1 MTIAKQLWSNGKREK
16 ECEVVRIRKSL
27 SIFSSL
33 LAASLV
39 LTALPAQAADQGI
52 TSSEIVFG
60 MQLPQTGPASPGYN
74 KVDDAI
80 RAYFDYVNSKGG
92 VNGRDLRLVAEDD
105 TYSPGVTIS
114 TLSKLINED
123 KVFGMIGN
131 VGTQTH
137 LAVIDRINRD
147 AIPDLFTLSGY
158 SNFYNNPKKY
168 PTTFGGLGTYV
179 AESKIVG
186 EYVKKT
192 FPGKKVGIL
201 YQTDDFG
208 RNCLAGFNAVG
219 LTFEKGKTA
228 ANFIA
233 GTQGSIGLASQLTQ
247 LKANGVEVV
256 LFAAVA
262 SAFAVAVS
270 TANAIGYKPANWVVT
285 SVGADATTFQTIL
298 GARGVPAA
306 TSAALLNGVITAS
319 FAPAPTDATDPY
331 VTAFKKINDEFNK
344 GADKRWD
351 NNIFIG
357 MNNAYL
363 LVQALNGV
371 GKNLTR
377 KNLTSYLETNGKKMS
392 GAAFAPLGYS
402 KSSHEGF
409 VGYWIGKYDTQTNI
423 TPVDGKRV
431 VYTTDSGKGA
441 VKVLSDKTFTRAPVP
456 ADTIAKG
463 VK

>member
-262 SAFAVAVS
+262 SAFAVAML
-270 TANAIGYKPANWVVT
+270 TANAIGYKPSNWVVT
-285 SVGADATTFQTIL
+285 SVGADATTFQTIA
-298 GARGVPAA
+298 GSRSVPAA
-306 TSAALLNGVITAS
+306 QSAALLNGVITAS
-319 FAPAPTDATDPY
+319 FAPAPTDAADPY
-331 VTAFKKINDEFNK
+331 VTAFKTINDEFNK
-344 GADKRWD
+344 GPDKRWD
-351 NNIFIG
+351 NNILIG
-357 MNNAYL
+357 MNSAYL
-363 LVQALNGV
+363 LVQALNGAGENV
-371 GKNLTR
+371 TR
-377 KNLTSYLETNGKKMS
+377 KSLISYLETNGKKMS

-402 KSSHEGF
+402 KSSHEGY
-409 VGYWIGKYDTQTNI
+409 VGYWIGKYDAQTNI

-431 VYTTDSGKGA
+431 VYTTDSAKGA
-441 VKVLSDKTFTRAPVP
+441 VKVLSEKTFKRASVP

>member
-1 MTIAKQLWSNGKREK
+1 MK
-16 ECEVVRIRKSL
+16 IRKTS
-27 SIFSSL
+27 SIFSTM

-39 LTALPAQAADQGI
+39 LTAFPAQAADPGI
-52 TSSEIVFG
+52 TSNEIVFG

-92 VNGRDLRLVAEDD
+92 VNGRNLRLVAEDD

-114 TLSKLINED
+114 TLSKLINDD
-123 KVFGMIGN
+123 KVFGLIGN

-137 LAVIDRINRD
+137 LAVIDRINREG
-147 AIPDLFTLSGY
+147 IPDLFTLSGY
-158 SNFYNNPKKY
+158 SNFYTNPKKY

-208 RNCLAGFNAVG
+208 RNALAGFNAVG
-219 LTFEKGKTA
+219 LTFERGKTA

-233 GTQGSIGLASQLTQ
+233 GTQGSIGLASQLNQ

-270 TANAIGYKPANWVVT
+270 TANAIGYKPSNWVVT

-319 FAPAPTDATDPY
+319 FAPAPTEASDPY
-331 VTAFKKINDEFNK
+331 VAAFKKINDEFNK
-344 GADKRWD
+344 GPDKRWD
-351 NNIFIG
+351 NNILIG

-371 GKNLTR
+371 GTNLTR
-377 KNLTSYLETNGKKMS
+377 KNLISYLKTNGKKMS

-402 KSSHEGF
+402 NNSHEGF
-409 VGYWIGKYDTQTNI
+409 IGYWIGKYDAQTNI

-441 VKVLSDKTFTRAPVP
+441 VRVLNSKAFKRGPVP

>member
-186 EYVKKT
+186 EYIKKT

-262 SAFAVAVS
+262 SAFAVAML
-270 TANAIGYKPANWVVT
+270 TANAIGYKPSNWVVT
-285 SVGADATTFQTIL
+285 SVGADATTFQTIA
-298 GARGVPAA
+298 GSRSVPAA
-306 TSAALLNGVITAS
+306 QSAALLNGVITAS
-319 FAPAPTDATDPY
+319 FAPAPTDAVDPY

-344 GADKRWD
+344 GPDKRWD
-351 NNIFIG
+351 NNILIG
-357 MNNAYL
+357 MNSAYL
-363 LVQALNGV
+363 LVQALNGAGQNV
-371 GKNLTR
+371 TR
-377 KNLTSYLETNGKKMS
+377 KNLISYLETNGKKMS

-402 KSSHEGF
+402 KSSHEGY
-409 VGYWIGKYDTQTNI
+409 VGYWIGKYDAQTNI

-431 VYTTDSGKGA
+431 VYTTDSAKGA
-441 VKVLSDKTFTRAPVP
+441 VKVLSEKTFQRASVP

>member
-1 MTIAKQLWSNGKREK
+1 VIEKLEK
-16 ECEVVRIRKSL
+16 ECEVVKIRKTS
-27 SIFSSL
+27 SIFSTI

-39 LTALPAQAADQGI
+39 LTALPAKAADPGI

-60 MQLPQTGPASPGYN
+60 MQLPQTGAASPGYN
-74 KVDDAI
+74 KIDDAT

-92 VNGRDLRLVAEDD
+92 VNGRNLRLVVKDDVYNAGNTLTSVAE
-105 TYSPGVTIS
+105 
-114 TLSKLINED
+114 LINDD
-123 KVFGMIGN
+123 KVFGFLGN
-131 VGTQTH
+131 VGTPTQS
-137 LAVIDRINRD
+137 AVIDRINRD
-147 AIPDLFTLSGY
+147 GIPHLFTLTGY
-158 SNFYNNPKKY
+158 SKFYSNPKKY
-168 PTTFGGLGTYV
+168 PTTFGGLGTYF

-192 FPGKKVGIL
+192 FAGKKVGIL

-208 RNCLAGFNAVG
+208 RDALAGFNQVG
-219 LTFEKGKTA
+219 LRFEDGKTA
-228 ANFIA
+228 AKFVS
-233 GTQGSIGLASQLTQ
+233 GTQGSLGLTSQLNQ
-247 LKANGVEVV
+247 LKTNGVEVV

-262 SAFAVAVS
+262 SALAIAVS

-306 TSAALLNGVITAS
+306 SSAALLNGVITAS
-319 FAPAPTDATDPY
+319 FAPAPTEATDPY
-331 VTAFKKINDEFNK
+331 VAAFKKINDKFNK
-344 GADKRWD
+344 GPDKKWD
-351 NNIFIG
+351 NNILIG

-371 GKNLTR
+371 GKNVTR
-377 KNLTSYLETNGKKMS
+377 KNLISYLETNGKKMS
-392 GAAFAPLGYS
+392 GAAFTPLGYS
-402 KSSHEGF
+402 KSSHAGYI
-409 VGYWIGKYDTQTNI
+409 GYWIGKYDAQTNI
-423 TPVDGKRV
+423 TPVDAKRV

-441 VKVLSDKTFTRAPVP
+441 VRVLTDKTFKRAPVP

>member
-1 MTIAKQLWSNGKREK
+1 MK
-16 ECEVVRIRKSL
+16 IRKTS
-27 SIFSSL
+27 SIFSTI

-39 LTALPAQAADQGI
+39 LTALPAKAADPGI

-60 MQLPQTGPASPGYN
+60 MQLPQTGAASPGYN
-74 KVDDAI
+74 KIDDAT

-92 VNGRDLRLVAEDD
+92 VNGRNLRLVVKDDVYNAGNTLTSVAE
-105 TYSPGVTIS
+105 
-114 TLSKLINED
+114 LINDD
-123 KVFGMIGN
+123 KVFGFLGN
-131 VGTQTH
+131 VGTPTQS
-137 LAVIDRINRD
+137 AVIDRINRD
-147 AIPDLFTLSGY
+147 GIPHLFTLTGY
-158 SNFYNNPKKY
+158 SKFYSNPKKY
-168 PTTFGGLGTYV
+168 PTTFGGLGTYF

-192 FPGKKVGIL
+192 FAGKKVGIL

-208 RNCLAGFNAVG
+208 RDALAGFNQVG
-219 LTFEKGKTA
+219 LRFEDGKTA
-228 ANFIA
+228 AKFVS
-233 GTQGSIGLASQLTQ
+233 GTQGSLGLTSQLNQ
-247 LKANGVEVV
+247 LKTNGVEVV

-262 SAFAVAVS
+262 SALAIAVS

-306 TSAALLNGVITAS
+306 SSAALLNGVITAS
-319 FAPAPTDATDPY
+319 FAPAPTEATDPY
-331 VTAFKKINDEFNK
+331 VAAFKKINDEFNK
-344 GADKRWD
+344 GPDKKWD
-351 NNIFIG
+351 NNILIG

-371 GKNLTR
+371 GKNVTR
-377 KNLTSYLETNGKKMS
+377 KNLISYLETNGKKMS
-392 GAAFAPLGYS
+392 GAAFTPLGYS
-402 KSSHEGF
+402 KSSHAGYI
-409 VGYWIGKYDTQTNI
+409 GYWIGKYDAQTNI
-423 TPVDGKRV
+423 TPVDAKRV

-441 VKVLSDKTFTRAPVP
+441 VRVLTDKTFKRAPVP